1 MEISD
6 EQVLLGRARL
16 GDEIAYERLLVSL
29 VEPAHKLAC
38 GLLHD
43 SHLAE
48 DVVQEAAVKA
58 WRRLGNLRPGAPI
71 RPWFLGIVA
80 NQCRDFRR
88 GHWGRLITKRDVD
101 LRLDPPDEEALRPD
115 EEALRRIE
123 VRRALERLNKHDRLI
138 VVLHIYLE
146 MPWPEIAVIAGLTEA
161 GARTRF
167 YRAVAKIRPRD
178 HAPVTV

>member
-1 MEISD
+1 MERPD
-6 EQVLLGRARL
+6 EQVLIERAKLGE
-16 GDEIAYERLLVSL
+16 EIAYERLLVSL

-48 DVVQEAAVKA
+48 DVVQEAALKA
-58 WRRLGNLRPGAPI
+58 WRRLGNLRSGASI

-80 NQCRDFRR
+80 NQCRDVRR
-88 GHWGRLITKRDVD
+88 GHWGRLLTKADVD
-101 LRLDPPDEEALRPD
+101 LGLESPD

-123 VRRALERLNKHDRLI
+123 VRRALERLNRHDRLI

-146 MPWPEIAVIAGLTEA
+146 LPWPEVAVIAGLTEA

-167 YRAVAKIRPRD
+167 YRALAKIRPRN